1 MSAPQSLLAR
11 YRQLAPNASVRVSP
25 LCLGSMTFG
34 QAGSAI
40 QGETTLAESTAIID
54 AFYKA
59 GGNFID
65 TANGYVNFP
74 ANNLQHDTV
83 KQDYLQAIIHDRFC
97 SLAHNVIYLAN
108 VVVADTK
115 TASPRSGWASGWW
128 TTTTATK

>member
-40 QGETTLAESTAIID
+40 QGETTLEESTAILD

-65 TANGYVNFP
+65 TANGYVKFP
-74 ANNLQHDTV
+74 AKWHRIVFMTCL
-83 KQDYLQAIIHDRFC
+83 LLLFC
-97 SLAHNVIYLAN
+97 TKFHGFTN
-108 VVVADTK
+108 VVLCVQVPK
-115 TASPRSGWASGWW
+115 RRV
-128 TTTTATK
+128 

>member
-40 QGETTLAESTAIID
+40 QGETTLAESTAILD

-65 TANGYVNFP
+65 TANGYVKFSEYEV
-74 ANNLQHDTV
+74 QHDTV
-83 KQDYLQAIIHDRFC
+83 E
-97 SLAHNVIYLAN
+97 HNLFPSYH
-108 VVVADTK
+108 
-115 TASPRSGWASGWW
+115 P
-128 TTTTATK
+128 